1 MGLTNFVN
9 FQSIKITLRN
19 GTLIRTNRVSPSD
32 VDINVVYY
40 IQYIDI
46 SNEKNI
52 LIISFFVLFYIL
64 FRLLGASD

>member
-1 MGLTNFVN
+1 MVLTNFVN

-19 GTLIRTNRVSPSD
+19 GTLIRHRVSPSD

-52 LIISFFVLFYIL
+52 LIISFFVLFYSL